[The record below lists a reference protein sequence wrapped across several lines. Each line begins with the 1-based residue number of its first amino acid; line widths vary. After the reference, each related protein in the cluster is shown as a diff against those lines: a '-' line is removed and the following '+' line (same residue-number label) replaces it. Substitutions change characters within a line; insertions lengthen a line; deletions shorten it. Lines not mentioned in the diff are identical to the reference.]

1 MTAPGQGS
9 KSYWQFGRESTWA
22 TAVASTKRIAPLSMG
37 VEAVIKQEKDLSL
50 HGGMVARDIVKVNER
65 AEGQIE
71 TYLTYNEQLML
82 IDALCG
88 TATFGANGG
97 STTGAGPFTHVFTTK
112 ELFNSFTHQLIE
124 GNIPAGKCQRATG
137 SKMVSLELA
146 GEAASIVRATWGV
159 VGKQKETDQT
169 PTGALSAATPLY
181 VLTSHAVLDDGTSDV
196 GGSDVILKSFTFSMQ
211 NGCVAREDCGS
222 AYILEPMRAGP
233 EMARLKFR
241 REFRTKVLMDTWIAG
256 TNLAFSLT
264 FTSSP
269 SSFKLEAANS
279 RVVSFKNGID
289 DMDICYVEAELEAV
303 YTSGS
308 PDYGIKF
315 TVVNAQATIT
325 T

>member
-9 KSYWQFGRESTWA
+9 KSYWQFGREATWA
-22 TAVASTKRIAPLSMG
+22 TAVAATKRVAPLSMG
-37 VEAVIKQEKDLSL
+37 IEAVIKQEKDLSL

-65 AEGQIE
+65 AEGAIE

-88 TATFGANGG
+88 TATYGSNGG
-97 STTGAGPFTHVFTTK
+97 STSGSNPYTHTFTTK

-124 GNIPAGKCQRATG
+124 GNIPASKCQRALGAKMTG
-137 SKMVSLELA
+137 LTFV
-146 GEAASIVRATWGV
+146 GEVVSIVRATWAT
-159 VGKQKETDQT
+159 VGKQKQTDQT

-196 GGSDVILKSFTFSMQ
+196 AGSDVIMKSFEFSMQ
-211 NGCVAREDCGS
+211 NGCAAREDCGS
-222 AYILEPMRAGP
+222 DYILEPLRAGP

-241 REFRTKVLMDTWIAG
+241 REFRTKALMDTWIAG